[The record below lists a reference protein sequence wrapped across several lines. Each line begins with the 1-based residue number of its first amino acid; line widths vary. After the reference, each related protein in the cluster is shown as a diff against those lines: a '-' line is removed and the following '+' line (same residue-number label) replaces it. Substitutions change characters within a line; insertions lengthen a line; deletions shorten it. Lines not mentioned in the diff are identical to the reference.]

1 MGENENLNF
10 AFSRRT
16 YNILKKLE
24 SSKISVL
31 IVGEDNIDYG
41 IGKSAII
48 YQYAKIRAE
57 EEKREFVV
65 WHELT
70 EKEKHEILKNPERYY
85 VLVDIKGSLIRPE
98 KLELP
103 ILKRNGDGEV
113 VWEYPSFLKL
123 FSNEKSAGLLF
134 LDEINT
140 VEEDL
145 QTMFYELLYQRK
157 IGELPIKGKVFIVA
171 CGNLPSTS
179 LIAKAITPQIINRCA
194 FLRPSHLG
202 LGTLE
207 SWIQWAKTNDIDE
220 RVIAFVLW
228 KKYIVNY
235 AETDFEQSTT
245 PRSLELL
252 SKAIKNE
259 NDIETIRIFA
269 EAFLNKRDAVDFVT
283 FIQNYSILTNFDKF
297 LEDPTKIDKLS
308 EMQKIIMAI
317 ETQKRLSESL
327 QKGDN
332 DYGKK
337 LMRIL
342 ERFILLERTE
352 YVAMVFRL
360 TKLEFD
366 QKDPSLITKLYRL
379 VLEYPKIAETIR
391 NIVKLE
397 ESLEK

>member
-1 MGENENLNF
+1 
-10 AFSRRT
+10 
-16 YNILKKLE
+16 
-24 SSKISVL
+24 
-31 IVGEDNIDYG
+31 
-41 IGKSAII
+41 
-48 YQYAKIRAE
+48 
-57 EEKREFVV
+57 
-65 WHELT
+65 
-70 EKEKHEILKNPERYY
+70 
-85 VLVDIKGSLIRPE
+85 
-98 KLELP
+98 
-103 ILKRNGDGEV
+103 
-113 VWEYPSFLKL
+113 
-123 FSNEKSAGLLF
+123 
-134 LDEINT
+134 
-140 VEEDL
+140 
-145 QTMFYELLYQRK
+145 
-157 IGELPIKGKVFIVA
+157 
-171 CGNLPSTS
+171 
-179 LIAKAITPQIINRCA
+179 
-194 FLRPSHLG
+194 
-202 LGTLE
+202 
-207 SWIQWAKTNDIDE
+207 
-220 RVIAFVLW
+220 
-228 KKYIVNY
+228 
-235 AETDFEQSTT
+235 
-245 PRSLELL
+245 
-252 SKAIKNE
+252 
-259 NDIETIRIFA
+259 
-269 EAFLNKRDAVDFVT
+269 LNKRDAVDFVT

>member
-1 MGENENLNF
+1 LWR
-10 AFSRRT
+10 SYR
-16 YNILKKLE
+16 Y
-24 SSKISVL
+24 
-31 IVGEDNIDYG
+31 
-41 IGKSAII
+41 
-48 YQYAKIRAE
+48 
-57 EEKREFVV
+57 
-65 WHELT
+65 
-70 EKEKHEILKNPERYY
+70 KNH
-85 VLVDIKGSLIRPE
+85 ITI
-98 KLELP
+98 
-103 ILKRNGDGEV
+103 
-113 VWEYPSFLKL
+113 
-123 FSNEKSAGLLF
+123 
-134 LDEINT
+134 
-140 VEEDL
+140 
-145 QTMFYELLYQRK
+145 LYQRK

-252 SKAIKNE
+252 SKAIKGE

>member
-308 EMQKIIMAI
+308 EMQKLIMAI